1 MSLAPSVHERNSPA
15 KLIGLVIGF
24 GAPPR
29 CSEITSKSWDSPG
42 GPSMDDVRNGSKQ
55 GVSLALSASYGVT
68 SHYLAFVERRD
79 AILAAS
85 SLVKSLRNISCTSA
99 H

>member
-1 MSLAPSVHERNSPA
+1 MKNDTKQFYLVADVQFDSRRAWETRTMFWDIAAP
-15 KLIGLVIGF
+15 G
-24 GAPPR
+24 
-29 CSEITSKSWDSPG
+29 
-42 GPSMDDVRNGSKQ
+42 SMDDVRNGSKQ
-55 GVSLALSASYGVT
+55 GVSLVLSASYGVT

-85 SLVKSLRNISCTSA
+85 SLVKSLRNISCTTA